1 MSGGFLSRVKAELVA
16 LRHTV
21 HRRAYMSR
29 RRERSVVDDFH
40 LLFHDS
46 YDFQGTWAKTTW
58 LGTPVLKCPFDL
70 WVYQEIIHELRPDLI
85 LECGTA
91 HGGSAHYMASL
102 LDLIGKGRILTVDIA
117 PMENRPEHERIEY
130 LNGSSTAPEIVEAF
144 RTAAADAETV
154 LLVLDSDHS
163 RDHVLEEL
171 RLYSD
176 LVTPGSYVIVE
187 DTNINGHPVMPEF
200 GPGPM
205 EAVEEFL
212 RANRNFVVDREREKL
227 YITFSP
233 SGYLKRM
240 R

>member
-1 MSGGFLSRVKAELVA
+1 MSGAFVSRVKAELVA
-16 LRHTV
+16 LRHLV
-21 HRRAYMSR
+21 HRRVYMSR

-40 LLFHDS
+40 QLFHDS

-70 WVYQEIIHELRPDLI
+70 WVYQEIIYELRPDLI

-102 LDLIGKGRILTVDIA
+102 CDLIGNGQVVTVDIVA
-117 PMENRPEHERIEY
+117 HDGRPDHERIEY
-130 LNGSSTAPEIVEAF
+130 IAGSSTAPETVEAF
-144 RTAAADAETV
+144 RSAAAEAQTV
-154 LLVLDSDHS
+154 MLVLDSDHS
-163 RDHVLEEL
+163 RDHVLQEL

-176 LVTPGSYVIVE
+176 LVTPGSYIIVE

-212 RANRNFVVDREREKL
+212 MTNRNFVVDREREKL

-233 SGYLKRM
+233 GGYLKRVP
-240 R
+240 